1 MTASNEPSPFLRVT
15 VGSSISTSD
24 GEKVGKVK
32 EKRAGFL
39 KVQTPFLQRDFWL
52 AGDLVSA
59 AVPDENV
66 TLNVDKEHLD
76 DQKVYKEPQTAA

>member
-1 MTASNEPSPFLRVT
+1 MTSSTESSPFLRVT

-24 GEKVGKVK
+24 GQKVGKVK
-32 EKRAGFL
+32 ERSAGFL

-59 AVPDENV
+59 AVPDDTV
-66 TLNVDKEHLD
+66 TLNVDKAHLD
-76 DQKVYKEPQTAA
+76 DQKVYKNPQPAA